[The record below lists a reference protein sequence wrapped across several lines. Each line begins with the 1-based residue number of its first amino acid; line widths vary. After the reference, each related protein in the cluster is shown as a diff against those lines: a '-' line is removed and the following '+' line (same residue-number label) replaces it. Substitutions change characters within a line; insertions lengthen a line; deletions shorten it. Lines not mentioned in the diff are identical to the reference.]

1 MPALIIFLFK
11 VNVALILFCAVY
23 YLVLRPLTFYSLN
36 RAYLVAAII
45 FASVYPYIDLTA
57 FAERH
62 SKLAKPVQVVIYN
75 WQMPAREILDKPD
88 YWQWAT
94 VLFWVGVVILGIRFI
109 MQLFSLYML
118 YRNSIPQRINNHD
131 VRVISGEA
139 APFSFWKSIYINPA
153 NHSSQDLDAILQ
165 HEQIH
170 VNGWHT
176 VDILLAEISC
186 VFYWFN
192 PGIWLMKK
200 AVRENIEFITDRKV
214 LNDGADSK
222 RYQYS
227 LVNVSFNN
235 TTPGIVN
242 HFNLSTIKKR
252 IIMMNAKRSSKANL
266 TRYAFVIPVVVC
278 SLLVFTIS
286 KADVAKPLTIKL
298 TNAIKPMTTAIKE
311 AAKDAG
317 ITFTDTVPAK
327 KFVTKLDTGNRKVTQ
342 VYLMKSDT
350 VKKAKFTITL
360 DNKNSL
366 DSADII
372 VDDKKISKEE
382 FSKLD
387 PNSIAHVTVFKGS
400 DAKFYSE
407 KFGSDSKKPVIVID
421 TKNSEFGKQMA
432 QGVGTITI
440 NGVAK
445 DPTKLTVKEK
455 ELIARMPPTKGVVS
469 NIVITQAGSAALAN
483 KGDQVIIDGKPAK
496 NTIMIRLDSAKY
508 KAEGTAKT
516 SDVLILNDKP
526 STFGLQGAVGVQNYP
541 ATITLRNS
549 FDKISDKVIVIDG
562 KVASEKEMKKLSA
575 YDIDSMSISR
585 GNSSEAI
592 EKYGDKAKN
601 GIVYIT
607 TKKGKN

>member
-11 VNVALILFCAVY
+11 VNVALILFCAGY

-153 NHSSQDLDAILQ
+153 NHSGQDLDAILQ

-176 VDILLAEISC
+176 MDILLAEISC

-327 KFVTKLDTGNRKVTQ
+327 KFVTKRDTGNRKVTQ

-350 VKKAKFTITL
+350 VKKAAFVIKM
-360 DNKNSL
+360 DKEHSL
-366 DSADII
+366 DSMRI
-372 VDDKKISKEE
+372 VVDGKRISKEE
-382 FSKLD
+382 MAKLD
-387 PNSIAHVTVFKGS
+387 PNKIAGVTIMKGDAAKAEAQTVSIITK
-400 DAKFYSE
+400 DSE
-407 KFGSDSKKPVIVID
+407 EGKAVM
-421 TKNSEFGKQMA
+421 KNSAIENPI
-432 QGVGTITI
+432 TRITI

-445 DPTKLTVKEK
+445 DPAKLTDKEK

-469 NIVITQAGSAALAN
+469 NIVITQAGSATLAN

-549 FDKISDKVIVIDG
+549 FDKISDKVIVIDD

-592 EKYGDKAKN
+592 EKYGEKAKN